1 MNINQ
6 YSDYELVQAYT
17 SGNEAAVE
25 IIINRYKRKVYT
37 YIYYRIRNKE
47 IVADLF
53 QDTFVKVFKS
63 IKDNKYAEDGKF
75 GAWLMRIAHNLVIDY
90 VRKNNRLKT
99 IAVDSYEYD
108 ILNNKR
114 LSEEASEQL
123 LIKNEIDHDIRKLL
137 DHLPKNQRE
146 VIIMRHFLGM
156 SFKEIAE
163 ETNVSINTA
172 LGRMRYAL
180 INLKRIIEEHKI
192 ELEVNQ

>member
-1 MNINQ
+1 MKMNQ
-6 YSDYELVQAYT
+6 YSDYELVQAYI

-25 IIINRYKRKVYT
+25 TIINRYKRKVYT

-53 QDTFVKVFKS
+53 QDTFIKVFKS
-63 IKDNKYAEDGKF
+63 IKENKYAEDGKF

-90 VRKNNRLKT
+90 IRKDNRLKT
-99 IAVDSYEYD
+99 VAVDSYDYD
-108 ILNNKR
+108 VLNNKK
-114 LSEEASEQL
+114 LSEGTTEQAM
-123 LIKNEIDHDIRKLL
+123 IKNEIDHDIRKLL
-137 DHLPKNQRE
+137 DYLPENQRE

-180 INLKRIIEEHKI
+180 INLKRIVEEHKL
-192 ELEVNQ
+192 ELEINH

>member
-1 MNINQ
+1 MKINQ
-6 YSDYELVQAYT
+6 YSDFELVQAYI

-63 IKDNKYAEDGKF
+63 IKENKYAEDGKF

-90 VRKNNRLKT
+90 LRNNNRLKT
-99 IAVDSYEYD
+99 IAIDSYEYD
-108 ILNNKR
+108 ILNNKK
-114 LSEEASEQL
+114 LSEEASEQI

-137 DHLPKNQRE
+137 DHLPENQRE

-192 ELEVNQ
+192 ELEINQ

>member
-1 MNINQ
+1 MNQ
-6 YSDYELVQAYT
+6 YSDYELVQAYI

-25 IIINRYKRKVYT
+25 TIINRYKRKVYT

-53 QDTFVKVFKS
+53 QDTFIKVFKS
-63 IKDNKYAEDGKF
+63 IKENKYAEDGKF

-90 VRKNNRLKT
+90 IRKDNRLKT
-99 IAVDSYEYD
+99 VAVDSYDYD
-108 ILNNKR
+108 VLNNKK
-114 LSEEASEQL
+114 LSEGTTEQAM
-123 LIKNEIDHDIRKLL
+123 IKNEIDHDIRKLL
-137 DHLPKNQRE
+137 DYLPENQRE

-180 INLKRIIEEHKI
+180 INLKRIVEEHKL
-192 ELEVNQ
+192 ELEINH

>member
-1 MNINQ
+1 MKMNQ
-6 YSDYELVQAYT
+6 YSDYELIQAYI

-25 IIINRYKRKVYT
+25 MILNRYKRKVYT

-53 QDTFVKVFKS
+53 QDTFIKVFKS
-63 IKDNKYAEDGKF
+63 IKENKYAEDGKF

-90 VRKNNRLKT
+90 IRKETRLKT
-99 IAVDSYEYD
+99 VAVDSYDYD
-108 ILNNKR
+108 ILNNKKITED
-114 LSEEASEQL
+114 STEHNI
-123 LIKNEIDHDIRKLL
+123 IKNEIGHDIKHLL
-137 DHLPKNQRE
+137 DYLPENQRE

-180 INLKRIIEEHKI
+180 INLKRIVEEHNI
-192 ELEVNQ
+192 VLEVKE

>member
-1 MNINQ
+1 MNQ
-6 YSDYELVQAYT
+6 YSDYELVQAYI

-25 IIINRYKRKVYT
+25 TIISRYKRKVYT

-47 IVADLF
+47 VVADLF
-53 QDTFVKVFKS
+53 QDTFIKVFKS
-63 IKDNKYAEDGKF
+63 IKENKYAEDGKF

-90 VRKNNRLKT
+90 IRKENRLKT

-108 ILNNKR
+108 VLNNKK
-114 LSEEASEQL
+114 LTEGTTEQAI
-123 LIKNEIDHDIRKLL
+123 IKNEIDHDIRKLL
-137 DHLPKNQRE
+137 DFLPDNQRE

-180 INLKRIIEEHKI
+180 INLKRIVEEHKL
-192 ELEVNQ
+192 ELEVSE

>member
-1 MNINQ
+1 MKINQ
-6 YSDYELVQAYT
+6 YSDYELVQAYI

-63 IKDNKYAEDGKF
+63 IKENKYAEDGKF

-108 ILNNKR
+108 ILNNKK
-114 LSEEASEQL
+114 LSEEASEQI
-123 LIKNEIDHDIRKLL
+123 LIKNEIDNDVRKLL
-137 DHLPKNQRE
+137 DHLPDNQRE

-180 INLKRIIEEHKI
+180 INLKRIIEENKI
-192 ELEVNQ
+192 ELEINQ